1 MGSDE
6 VRLPVEAVLQHSDS
20 VSAVAAAVLE
30 ARAAVAQVSMDS
42 QAYGMLC
49 QFLPGVLSGV
59 FEAAVVAMNG
69 SAEALQETALNLRD
83 SVSVFAEA
91 DVAAFNVQLP
101 RLRIIPLDEFD
112 PLRYL

>member
-1 MGSDE
+1 
-6 VRLPVEAVLQHSDS
+6 
-20 VSAVAAAVLE
+20 
-30 ARAAVAQVSMDS
+30 MDS

-91 DVAAFNVQLP
+91 DVAAA
-101 RLRIIPLDEFD
+101 RSIGGSG
-112 PLRYL
+112 